1 MADIT
6 GTTTHDLLT
15 ATSGND
21 TITALSGDD
30 VIRWAPGGQD
40 TLDAGTAGESYDANP
55 YNTGN
60 PGGDRLHI
68 EGATGAWVE
77 GATGAW
83 VKLATTTDGLVKV
96 GAHSLA
102 FSGVDR
108 LHLTDGNDTLRAGT
122 ATLEDGRGLTV
133 FARGGADNI
142 GGSLFDDVI
151 DGGSGNDT
159 IWAGGGDD
167 FVQSST
173 GHDLIYGG
181 AGNENI
187 RWGLGDDVAAGNDT
201 IRGGTG
207 DDLINIWSVNPD
219 GTGAHVIWT
228 SATGGRAV
236 STMGGVTSRLNFGN
250 FEQGWTHQGQDT
262 VTGAGARIG
271 DDGTG
276 FRFGTRWGD
285 DLLTG
290 SAGDDTLEGGPGLDT
305 IEGGAGDDL
314 ISANGASYDRR
325 AEGDGDVDV
334 LVFRAGHGA
343 DTVRGFD
350 AGLDVLRFDAA
361 YTATETADG
370 TLLTHGADSVL
381 LDGVFGWG

>member
-6 GTTTHDLLT
+6 GTNSHDLLT
-15 ATSGND
+15 ATSGDD

-30 VIRWAPGGQD
+30 VIRWTPAGRD
-40 TLDAGTAGESYDANP
+40 TLDAGTDGESYDANP

-60 PGGDRLHI
+60 PGGDRLF
-68 EGATGAWVE
+68 VE
-77 GATGAW
+77 GIRGAW
-83 VKLATTTDGLVKV
+83 VKLGTTTDGIVKV
-96 GAHSLA
+96 GGASLS

-122 ATLEDGRGLTV
+122 ATLEQDRGLTV
-133 FARGGADNI
+133 FAGAGDDNL
-142 GGSLFDDVI
+142 GGSLFADVI

-159 IWAGGGDD
+159 VWAGGGDD
-167 FVQSST
+167 FVQSSA
-173 GHDLIYGG
+173 GNDLIYGG
-181 AGNENI
+181 AGMENI

-219 GTGAHVIWT
+219 GTGARVT
-228 SATGGRAV
+228 FTAATNGYAV

-250 FEQGWTHQGQDT
+250 FEQGWTHQGDDT

-271 DDGTG
+271 DDGRG

-290 SAGDDTLEGGPGLDT
+290 SAGDDTLEGGPGRDT
-305 IEGGAGDDL
+305 ITGGAGDDL
-314 ISANGASYDRR
+314 ISANGASYDRG
-325 AEGDGDVDV
+325 AEGDGDADV
-334 LVFRAGHGA
+334 LIFRAGHGA

-350 AGLDVLRFDAA
+350 AGLDVLRLDAA
-361 YTATETADG
+361 YAVTQTADG
-370 TLLTHGADSVL
+370 TLLTRGADSVL

>member
-1 MADIT
+1 MAEIN

-21 TITALSGDD
+21 RITALAGDD
-30 VIRWAPGGQD
+30 VIRWTPAGRD
-40 TLDAGTAGESYDANP
+40 TLDAGTDGESYDANP

-60 PGGDRLHI
+60 PGGDRLFI
-68 EGATGAWVE
+68 E

-83 VKLATTTDGLVKV
+83 VKLGTTTDGIVKV
-96 GAHSLA
+96 GGASLT
-102 FSGVDR
+102 FTGVDR
-108 LHLTDGNDTLRAGT
+108 LHLTDGADTLRAGT
-122 ATLEDGRGLTV
+122 ATLEQDRGLTV
-133 FARGGADNI
+133 FAGAGDDNL
-142 GGSLFDDVI
+142 GGSLFADVL

-159 IWAGGGDD
+159 VYAGGGDD

-181 AGNENI
+181 AGMENI

-201 IRGGTG
+201 IYGGTG
-207 DDLINIWSVNPD
+207 DDLINIWVVRGN
-219 GTGAHVIWT
+219 TGASVVWQT
-228 SATGGRAV
+228 PYGGVAT
-236 STMGGVTSRLNFGN
+236 STMGGTTSTLRFRQ
-250 FEQGWTHQGQDT
+250 FEQGWTHQGDDT
-262 VTGAGARIG
+262 VTGATARIG
-271 DDGTG
+271 DDGAG

-290 SAGDDTLEGGPGLDT
+290 SRGNDTLEGGPGSDT

-314 ISANGASYDRR
+314 ISANGAFYDPR
-325 AEGDGDVDV
+325 AEGDGDPDV
-334 LVFRAGHGA
+334 LIFRAGHGN

-370 TLLTHGADSVL
+370 TLLTNGADSVL

>member
-6 GTTTHDLLT
+6 GTNSHDLLT

-21 TITALSGDD
+21 RITALAGDD
-30 VIRWAPGGQD
+30 VIRWTPAGQD
-40 TLDAGTAGESYDANP
+40 TLDAGTTGESYDANP

-68 EGATGAWVE
+68 EGAA
-77 GATGAW
+77 GAW
-83 VKLATTTDGLVKV
+83 VKLTTTTDGIVKV
-96 GAHSLA
+96 GGASLS

-122 ATLEDGRGLTV
+122 ATLEQDRGLTV
-133 FARGGADNI
+133 FAGAGDDNL
-142 GGSLFDDVI
+142 GGSLFADVI

-159 IWAGGGDD
+159 VNAGGGDD

-181 AGNENI
+181 AGMENI
-187 RWGLGDDVAAGNDT
+187 RWGLGDDVAAGDDT
-201 IRGGTG
+201 IYGGTD
-207 DDLINIWSVNPD
+207 DDLINIWSVDPD
-219 GTGAHVIWT
+219 GAGAHVVWQT
-228 SATGGRAV
+228 PYGGVAT
-236 STMGGVTSRLNFGN
+236 STMGGTTSTLRFRQ
-250 FEQGWTHQGQDT
+250 FEQGWTHQGNDT
-262 VTGAGARIG
+262 VTGANASIG
-271 DDGTG
+271 DDGRG

-290 SAGDDTLEGGPGLDT
+290 SAGADTLEGGPGRDT
-305 IEGGAGDDL
+305 IEGGGGDDL
-314 ISANGASYDRR
+314 ISANGASYDPR
-325 AEGDGDVDV
+325 AEGDGDADV
-334 LVFRAGHGA
+334 LIFRAGHGN

-350 AGLDVLRFDAA
+350 ADLDVLRFDAA

-370 TLLTHGADSVL
+370 TLLTNGADSVL

>member
-1 MADIT
+1 MAEIT

-15 ATSGND
+15 TTSGSD

-30 VIRWAPGGQD
+30 VIRWTPEGRD
-40 TLDAGTAGESYDANP
+40 TLDAGTTGESYDANP

-60 PGGDRLHI
+60 PGGDRLFI
-68 EGATGAWVE
+68 E

-83 VKLATTTDGLVKV
+83 VKLTTTTDGLVKV
-96 GAHSLA
+96 GGASLA

-122 ATLEDGRGLTV
+122 ATLEQDRGLTV
-133 FARGGADNI
+133 FAGAGDDNL
-142 GGSLFDDVI
+142 GGSLFADVL

-159 IWAGGGDD
+159 IWAGAGDD

-181 AGNENI
+181 AGMENI

-207 DDLINIWSVNPD
+207 DDLINIWSVD
-219 GTGAHVIWT
+219 DEGRGAHVVWT
-228 SATGGRAV
+228 SATNGWAT
-236 STMGGVTSRLNFGN
+236 STMGDTTSRLNFGN
-250 FEQGWTHQGQDT
+250 FEQGWTHQGNDT
-262 VTGAGARIG
+262 VTGAAARIG
-271 DDGTG
+271 DDGRG

-290 SAGDDTLEGGPGLDT
+290 SAGDDTLEGGPGRDT

-314 ISANGASYDRR
+314 ISANGASYDPR
-325 AEGDGDVDV
+325 AEGDGDADV
-334 LVFRAGHGA
+334 LIFRAGHGN

-350 AGLDVLRFDAA
+350 AGLDVLRFDAD
-361 YTATETADG
+361 YSATETADG

>member
-1 MADIT
+1 MAEIN

-21 TITALSGDD
+21 RITALAGDD
-30 VIRWAPGGQD
+30 VIRWAPGGHD
-40 TLDAGTAGESYDANP
+40 TLDAGTDGENYDANP

-60 PGGDRLHI
+60 PGGDRLYI
-68 EGATGAWVE
+68 EGSAGAWVRL
-77 GATGAW
+77 G
-83 VKLATTTDGLVKV
+83 TTTDGLVKV
-96 GAHSLA
+96 GGSSLS

-122 ATLEDGRGLTV
+122 ATFEDGRGITV
-133 FARGGADNI
+133 FAGAGADNI
-142 GGSLFDDVI
+142 GGSAFADVI
-151 DGGSGNDT
+151 DAGSGNDT

-181 AGNENI
+181 DGMENI

-201 IRGGTG
+201 IYGGNG
-207 DDLINIWSVNPD
+207 DDLINLWSVD
-219 GTGAHVIWT
+219 DEGRGAQVIWT
-228 SATGGRAV
+228 SATGGRAI
-236 STMGGVTSRLNFGN
+236 STMGDTTSTVIFRQ
-250 FEQGWTHQGQDT
+250 FEQGWTHQGNDT
-262 VTGAGARIG
+262 ISGANAVIG
-271 DDGTG
+271 EDGTG
-276 FRFGTRWGD
+276 FRFGARWGD
-285 DLLTG
+285 DRMTG
-290 SAGDDTLEGGPGLDT
+290 SRGNDTLEGGPGSDT
-305 IEGGAGDDL
+305 ISGGAGDDL
-314 ISANGASYDRR
+314 ISANGASYDPR
-325 AEGDGDVDV
+325 AEGDGDADV
-334 LVFRAGHGA
+334 LIFRAGHGN

-370 TLLTHGADSVL
+370 TLLTHGADSML